1 MKKQYNIKIS
11 KFFDKETDSTV
22 VEISV
27 SKELS
32 DLLKKFACIEDT
44 DRRQTNWTRTA
55 TNEDEVSS
63 DYIERYLVKSVVKN
77 SLRWSSVFDL
87 LFTDDIINKQK
98 IKVPLVSIRMFIDVQ
113 NTITEIKELVSVMEK
128 ISTNKDIDVT
138 LKVN

>member
-11 KFFDKETDSTV
+11 KFFDKESDSTV

-32 DLLKKFACIEDT
+32 DLLKKFACIEDNE
-44 DRRQTNWTRTA
+44 RRTTNWSRTA
-55 TNEDEVSS
+55 TREDETS
-63 DYIERYLVKSVVKN
+63 DSYIERYLVKSVVKN
-77 SLRWSSVFDL
+77 SLRWSSIFDL
-87 LFTDDIINKQK
+87 LFTDDIINNQK
-98 IKVPLVSIRMFIDVQ
+98 IKVPLLSVRMFIDVQ
-113 NTITEIKELVSVMEK
+113 DTISEIKELVSVMEK